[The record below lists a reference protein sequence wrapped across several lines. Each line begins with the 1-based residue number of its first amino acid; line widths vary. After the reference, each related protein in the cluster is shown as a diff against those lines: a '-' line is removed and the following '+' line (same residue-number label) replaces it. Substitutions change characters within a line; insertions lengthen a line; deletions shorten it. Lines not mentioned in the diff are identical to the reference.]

1 MLNFSLLLG
10 AYSQNDSVCYTSQ
23 ENEAIA
29 LMLMNCEDLKI
40 IHRSLEKSYEDAKL
54 EIKKYK
60 DVVSVH
66 EKERNAISLKDK
78 KLKEELSK
86 AVLKRRSW
94 RKART
99 QIALLI
105 NE

>member
-54 EIKKYK
+54 EIQKYRETI
-60 DVVSVH
+60 SIH
-66 EKERNAISLKDK
+66 EKERNAISLKEKTLK
-78 KLKEELSK
+78 KEILKACES
-86 AVLKRRSW
+86 RRKW

-99 QIALLI
+99 KIAILA